1 MAITREIER
10 GQSLATGLAARL
22 ACHRGTTAAVAPGYA
37 QGNLAALPADLAA
50 DFLRFCQSNPKP
62 CPLIGVSDVGNPRIP
77 SLGLGLDLNIRT
89 DLPGYRV
96 WNDGEPRR
104 GDRRCH
110 QMVAR
115 GSRRLCHRLA
125 FVRRGARRGRHA
137 AAAYRTVATRT
148 HVPQQYRLHA
158 RRPLLRPDGRFDAPA
173 ETAPGDPD
181 HLAIPRSARRAD
193 SHWAAGA
200 DRDQESRK
208 TRLRRRDR
216 SESGRLPV
224 FWACGVTP
232 QPVVANV
239 KPPFAIRMRPAPCW

>member
-22 ACHRGTTAAVAPGYA
+22 ACHRGTTAAVAPGYV

-77 SLGLGLDLNIRT
+77 SLGLDLDIRT

-96 WNDGEPRR
+96 WNDGEL
-104 GDRRCH
+104 
-110 QMVAR
+110 VEETAE
-115 GSRRLCHRLA
+115 
-125 FVRRGARRGRHA
+125 VRGRHA

-181 HLAIPRSARRAD
+181 HLAFPAVHGAPIHIGLPVWGHTTVGGRQRQATVRHYACARR
-193 SHWAAGA
+193 HAG
-200 DRDQESRK
+200 EETGS
-208 TRLRRRDR
+208 
-216 SESGRLPV
+216 S
-224 FWACGVTP
+224 
-232 QPVVANV
+232 
-239 KPPFAIRMRPAPCW
+239 PCCKR